1 MAYPEF
7 PMQYPVNPEGI
18 APIAHIPVEL
28 NIEGI
33 YEDHDCRR
41 KNGSDKVVTSQMHS
55 VYARTWAIYLQK
67 LIMSSVAEPRTE
79 NRNGHFETERKSTGE
94 NSSNGLAN
102 SRVATLT
109 SPGHT
114 RFWRLN
120 TQMLSKSWRG
130 SAKTMLDLRDRAACR
145 EITNQKSG

>member
-55 VYARTWAIYLQK
+55 VYART
-67 LIMSSVAEPRTE
+67 
-79 NRNGHFETERKSTGE
+79 
-94 NSSNGLAN
+94 
-102 SRVATLT
+102 
-109 SPGHT
+109 
-114 RFWRLN
+114 
-120 TQMLSKSWRG
+120 
-130 SAKTMLDLRDRAACR
+130 
-145 EITNQKSG
+145 